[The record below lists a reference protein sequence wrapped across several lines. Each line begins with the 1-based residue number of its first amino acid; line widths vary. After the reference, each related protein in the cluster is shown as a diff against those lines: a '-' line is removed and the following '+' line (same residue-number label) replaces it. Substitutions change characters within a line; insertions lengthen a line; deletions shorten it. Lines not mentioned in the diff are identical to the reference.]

1 MLDLAMDKLTFDEV
15 TIPESSSVTLLGVV
29 KSCRST
35 APSQQL
41 IETSI
46 DG

>member
-1 MLDLAMDKLTFDEV
+1 MLDLAMDKLMFDEV

-29 KSCRST
+29 KSCHST
-35 APSQQL
+35 APSQRL